1 MPCRKTVLQASRLVL
16 ERTAM
21 NECPPEVYFPAVIC
35 AVCDSPI
42 DALIGLH
49 VPHDEAMDLVAA
61 AWAGQ
66 DAACVLATVDGGR
79 KVAAIR
85 LPDGRWAACNAFVE
99 ASCATLG
106 EAERRLQKLL
116 KRGRSGTVGILHCA
130 GVTGKKM
137 PVQE

>member
-1 MPCRKTVLQASRLVL
+1 ML

-35 AVCDSPI
+35 AIYESPI

-49 VPHDEAMDLVAA
+49 VPQDEAMDLVAA
-61 AWAGQ
+61 AWAGEEG
-66 DAACVLATVDGGR
+66 ACVLATVDGGR
-79 KVAAIR
+79 SVAAIR
-85 LPDGRWAACNAFVE
+85 LHDGRWAACNAFVGE
-99 ASCATLG
+99 SCSTEK

-116 KRGRSGTVGILHCA
+116 KRGRSGLVGFVRDP
-130 GVTGKKM
+130 GVPDKKK